1 MSSEYICPKFSHN
14 FEGEHIFIIFIMII
28 IRHYLANCK
37 IVFSKMIK
45 HEKCVSAKNE
55 WLLPQTPIY
64 RERSHPSLGS
74 IKKVWR
80 L

>member
-1 MSSEYICPKFSHN
+1 
-14 FEGEHIFIIFIMII
+14 
-28 IRHYLANCK
+28 
-37 IVFSKMIK
+37 MIK
-45 HEKCVSAKNE
+45 LEKWILDKNE
-55 WLLPQTPIY
+55 WLLPQTPSY